1 MVGWPPMGP
10 AKAGSITI
18 LGGRVWRELDKAI
31 FVSAT
36 RQIRDFEKYRKD
48 VQDENARRKRRSLNP
63 PPLLEVVRPSR
74 WDESPAFNP
83 YLVRK
88 RRASIA
94 HAITEKLKSGT
105 YLPQRPAS
113 FGVPKPS
120 GGERRVNTYSIADE
134 VISRRLYQSLMGK
147 NSAKLSGHSFAYRND
162 RTPHDAISY
171 IHNDIKNEH
180 RLFVA
185 EFDFSKFFDLISHEY
200 VWETFSNLGIISSP
214 LEKSLIRT
222 FLAHPPYSVNE
233 LGNGKKREVGL
244 PQGTSISLFLANVAA
259 TPIDRSL
266 ERLGVGFARY
276 ADDTLIW
283 SDSYEK
289 ICTAS
294 RILQEAAHEIG
305 SPINFEKSPGI
316 RILSKPEARSSE
328 IEETK
333 SVNYLGHT
341 LGLSSVRMR
350 ETAVDRIKKRVQ
362 TLIYTNLLMEP
373 LRNNQNMNAITSN
386 DRDYVTYVWQL
397 RRYLYGPLSE
407 NDVRRFQHGAV
418 PAMSFQGV
426 MSFFPLVDH
435 DEDLV
440 ELDVWIATQ
449 TWLALKKRQR
459 LLSTRVTRVPGTWG
473 LSRPQLI
480 QLKVLSG
487 TTGEEIDLRLP
498 SLRRIAGVIR
508 LAVNT
513 HGLASVSDGS
523 DLYLY
528 ESD

>member
-1 MVGWPPMGP
+1 M
-10 AKAGSITI
+10 
-18 LGGRVWRELDKAI
+18 WRELDKAI
-31 FVSAT
+31 LDSAT
-36 RQIRDFEKYRKD
+36 KQIRDFERYRRN
-48 VQDENARRKRRSLNP
+48 VEDENARRMRRSHNP

-83 YLVRK
+83 YMVRK

-94 HAITEKLKSGT
+94 HSITKKLKSGT
-105 YLPQRPAS
+105 YTPHKPAS
-113 FGVPKPS
+113 FSVPKPS
-120 GGERRVNTYSIADE
+120 GGERQVHAYAIADE
-134 VISRRLYQSLMGK
+134 VISRRLYKSLMRK
-147 NSAKLSGHSFAYRND
+147 NTAKLSSHSFAYRND
-162 RTPHDAISY
+162 RTPHDAISH
-171 IHNDIKNEH
+171 IHNDIKNEQ
-180 RLFVA
+180 RLFIA
-185 EFDFSKFFDLISHEY
+185 EFDFSRFFDLISHDY
-200 VWETFSNLGIISSP
+200 VWRIFSSLGIIASP
-214 LEKSLIRT
+214 MEESLIKT
-222 FLAHPPYSVNE
+222 FLAHPPSSADD
-233 LGNGKKREVGL
+233 LGRGKHRDVGL
-244 PQGTSISLFLANVAA
+244 PQGTSISLFLANMAA

-294 RILQEAAHEIG
+294 HILQQAAHEIG

-316 RILSKPEARSSE
+316 RILSKPEARYSE

-341 LGLSSVRMR
+341 LGLNSIRMR
-350 ETAVDRIKKRVQ
+350 ATAVDRIKKRVQ
-362 TLIYTNLLMEP
+362 ALIYTNLLMEP
-373 LRNNQNMNAITSN
+373 LRDNQKASAITSN

-435 DEDLV
+435 DKDLI

-449 TWLALKKRQR
+449 TWLALKRRQQ
-459 LLSTRVTRVPGTWG
+459 LLSSRVARVPRTWG
-473 LSRPQLI
+473 LSRSQLI
-480 QLKVLSG
+480 QLKVVSG
-487 TTGEEIDLRLP
+487 TTGDEIDLRLP

>member
-1 MVGWPPMGP
+1 V
-10 AKAGSITI
+10 
-18 LGGRVWRELDKAI
+18 RRELYEDI
-31 FVSAT
+31 LDSAT
-36 RQIRDFEKYRKD
+36 KQIRDFERYRKD
-48 VQDENARRKRRSLNP
+48 VEDENARRKRRSLNP

-74 WDESPAFNP
+74 WDASPAFNP
-83 YLVRK
+83 YMVRK
-88 RRASIA
+88 RHAAIA
-94 HAITEKLKSGT
+94 HAMTKKLKGGT
-105 YLPQRPAS
+105 YIPHRPAS
-113 FGVPKPS
+113 FSVPKPS
-120 GGERRVNTYSIADE
+120 GGERQVNTYAIADE
-134 VISRRLYQSLMGK
+134 VVSRRLYKSLMRK
-147 NSAKLSGHSFAYRND
+147 NAAKLNAHSFAYRND

-171 IHNDIKNEH
+171 IHNDIKGEQ

-185 EFDFSKFFDLISHEY
+185 EFDFSKFFDLISHDY
-200 VWETFSNLGIISSP
+200 LWETFADLGITASP
-214 LEKSLIRT
+214 MEESLIRT
-222 FLAHPPYSVNE
+222 FLAHPPSSPEE
-233 LGNGKKREVGL
+233 LDGGRRKGL

-294 RILQEAAHEIG
+294 HILQRAAHEIG

-316 RILSKPEARSSE
+316 RILSKPEVQSSE

-341 LGLSSVRMR
+341 LGLNSIRMR
-350 ETAVDRIKKRVQ
+350 TTAVERIKKRVQ

-373 LRNNQNMNAITSN
+373 LRNNQNLSAITSN
-386 DRDYVTYVWQL
+386 DRDYVTYIWQL

-407 NDVRRFQHGAV
+407 NEVRRFQHGAV

-435 DEDLV
+435 DKDLI

-449 TWLALKKRQR
+449 TWLALKKRAQ
-459 LLSTRVTRVPGTWG
+459 LLSTRVARVPRTWD
-473 LSRPQLI
+473 LNRSQLI
-480 QLKVLSG
+480 QLKVVSG
-487 TTGEEIDLRLP
+487 TTGDEIDLRLP

-508 LAVNT
+508 LAVST
-513 HGLASVSDGS
+513 HGFESVSDGS
-523 DLYLY
+523 RLYLY

>member
-1 MVGWPPMGP
+1 MGP
-10 AKAGSITI
+10 ARVGPITLM
-18 LGGRVWRELDKAI
+18 LGGTVWRELDSAI
-31 FVSAT
+31 FDSAT
-36 RQIRDFEKYRKD
+36 KQIRDFERYRKD
-48 VQDENARRKRRSLNP
+48 VQDENARRRRRSLNP

-88 RRASIA
+88 RSASIA
-94 HAITEKLKSGT
+94 HAMTGKLKNGT
-105 YLPQRPAS
+105 YQPLRPAS
-113 FGVPKPS
+113 FNIPKAS

-147 NSAKLSGHSFAYRND
+147 NSAKLSAHSFAYRND

-171 IHNDIKNEH
+171 IHNDMKNEH

-200 VWETFSNLGIISSP
+200 VWEAFSSLGIIASP
-214 LEKSLIRT
+214 LERFLIRT
-222 FLAHPPYSVNE
+222 FLTHPPASVDG
-233 LGNGKKREVGL
+233 LGSERVAEVGL

-283 SDSYEK
+283 SGSYEK
-289 ICTAS
+289 ICAAS
-294 RILQEAAHEIG
+294 HILQEAARVIG

-316 RILSKPEARSSE
+316 RILSKPEARSPE

-341 LGLSSVRMR
+341 LGLNSVRMR
-350 ETAVDRIKKRVQ
+350 ESAVNRIKSRVQ

-373 LRNNQNMNAITSN
+373 LRNNQSLDAITSN

-407 NDVRRFQHGAV
+407 NDVRRFQHGAI

-435 DEDLV
+435 DKDLV

-459 LLSTRVTRVPGTWG
+459 LLSSYGKTAPRTWG
-473 LSRPQLI
+473 LSRSQLI
-480 QLKVLSG
+480 KLKSFSG
-487 TTGEEIDLRLP
+487 RTGEEIDLRLP
-498 SLRRIAGVIR
+498 SLRRIAGAIR
-508 LAVNT
+508 LAVDT
-513 HGLASVSDGS
+513 HGLAAVSDGS

-528 ESD
+528 ESE